1 MSLET
6 LKQIGR
12 IPRQYWRKFNSAY
25 LAPHGLGYWRPLVPA
40 EEFTATVAQS
50 LDVLLEQET
59 ISDLGAYLEFGVSR
73 GTSMSCVHRELTRRK
88 IAGMRL
94 VGFDSFEGMPEE
106 SAEEGWTPGAYRSTL
121 AATKAYMASQGVTF
135 DNVELVKG
143 WFDQTLTPETK
154 ARLGLRKA
162 SIINY
167 DCDTYSATKLAM
179 EFSLPLIDRRAV
191 VIFDDWGARSDR
203 DMLGQREAF
212 QELVADRT
220 EFQVEPR
227 SAYCDRARVF
237 LFTRIA
243 PGAVPL
249 S

>member
-12 IPRQYWRKFNSAY
+12 IPRQYWRKFNSTY

-40 EEFTATVAQS
+40 EEFTVTVAQS

-179 EFSLPLIDRRAV
+179 EFSLPLIERRAV
-191 VIFDDWGARSDR
+191 VIFDDWGRGRIGTCSGSARRSRSWWPIERSSRSSRDR
-203 DMLGQREAF
+203 PIA
-212 QELVADRT
+212 T
-220 EFQVEPR
+220 
-227 SAYCDRARVF
+227 ARGSSCS
-237 LFTRIA
+237 
-243 PGAVPL
+243 PGSRRGPL
-249 S
+249 P

>member
-12 IPRQYWRKFNSAY
+12 IPRQYWRKFNSTY
-25 LAPHGLGYWRPLVPA
+25 LVPHGLGYWRPLVPA
-40 EEFTATVAQS
+40 EEFTATITQS
-50 LDVLLEQET
+50 LDVLLERET
-59 ISDLGAYLEFGVSR
+59 IGDLGAYLEFGVSR
-73 GTSMSCVHRELTRRK
+73 GTSISCVYRELAKRR
-88 IAGMRL
+88 ITGVRL

-106 SAEEGWTPGAYRSTL
+106 SAEEGWTPGAYKSTL
-121 AATKAYMASQGVTF
+121 AATRAYMASQGVKF

-143 WFDQTLTPETK
+143 WFDHTLTLETK
-154 ARLGLRKA
+154 ARLGLGKA

-179 EFSLPLIDRRAV
+179 EFSLPLIEQQAV

-212 QELVADRT
+212 QELVVDRA
-220 EFQVEPR
+220 EFRVEPR
-227 SAYCDRARVF
+227 LSYCDRARVF
-237 LFTRIA
+237 LFSR
-243 PGAVPL
+243 L
-249 S
+249 SASL